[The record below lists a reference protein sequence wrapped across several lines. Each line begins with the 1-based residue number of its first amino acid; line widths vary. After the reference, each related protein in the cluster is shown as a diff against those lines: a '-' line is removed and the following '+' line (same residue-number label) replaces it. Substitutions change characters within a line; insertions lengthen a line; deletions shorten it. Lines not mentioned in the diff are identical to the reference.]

1 MRPIVVRPVQIAVD
15 DAAVAAIVISR
26 LPQIFYLIQVISL
39 MVVVKKQE
47 LLHKARAR
55 AKADTAA
62 AANGNSKKE
71 Q

>member
-1 MRPIVVRPVQIAVD
+1 LLLLSWLLLARF
-15 DAAVAAIVISR
+15 S
-26 LPQIFYLIQVISL
+26 QIFYLIQVTSL

-55 AKADTAA
+55 AKADIAA

>member
-1 MRPIVVRPVQIAVD
+1 
-15 DAAVAAIVISR
+15 
-26 LPQIFYLIQVISL
+26 

-62 AANGNSKKE
+62 GVNGGSKKE

>member
-1 MRPIVVRPVQIAVD
+1 LLLLSWLLLARF
-15 DAAVAAIVISR
+15 S
-26 LPQIFYLIQVISL
+26 QIFYLIQVTSL